1 MAELNT
7 SQVSTIRDTLYNM
20 ASSAGE
26 ARGVDTVRVSNL
38 RAASAQQDEKRKIQ
52 QEEDLAHTKQDL
64 VNLSKEMNQKMRDIG
79 TDINFSY
86 SEDIRGLVV
95 TVKEPNSG
103 KVIRE
108 IPSQDAIELAR
119 KMNETMGLLFDKES

>member
-26 ARGVDTVRVSNL
+26 ARGVDTVRASNL
-38 RAASAQQDEKRKIQ
+38 RAASAQQDERRKIQ
-52 QEEDLAHTKQDL
+52 HEEVAHTKQDL

>member
-26 ARGVDTVRVSNL
+26 ARGVDTVRASNL

-52 QEEDLAHTKQDL
+52 HEEDMAHTKQDL

-103 KVIRE
+103 KIIRE

>member
-1 MAELNT
+1 MAEVNT
-7 SQVSTIRDTLYNM
+7 AQVSTIRDTLYNM

-26 ARGVDTVRVSNL
+26 ARGQDTVRTSNL
-38 RAASAQQDEKRKIQ
+38 RAANANQDEKRKIQ
-52 QEEDLAHTKQDL
+52 QEQESAQTKQDL

-103 KVIRE
+103 KIIRE
-108 IPSQDAIELAR
+108 IPSRDAIELAR
-119 KMNETMGLLFDKES
+119 KMNETMGLIFDKQS

>member
-1 MAELNT
+1 MAEVNT
-7 SQVSTIRDTLYNM
+7 AQVSTIRDTLYNM
-20 ASSAGE
+20 ARSAGE
-26 ARGVDTVRVSNL
+26 AREQDTVRTSNL
-38 RAASAQQDEKRKIQ
+38 RAANAKQNESRQIQ
-52 QEEDLAHTKQDL
+52 QESTQTKQDL

-103 KVIRE
+103 KIIRE
-108 IPSQDAIELAR
+108 IPSRDAIELAR
-119 KMNETMGLLFDKES
+119 KMNETMGLIFDKQS

>member
-1 MAELNT
+1 MAEVNT
-7 SQVSTIRDTLYNM
+7 AQVSTIRDTLYNM

-26 ARGVDTVRVSNL
+26 ARGMDTVRASNL
-38 RAASAQQDEKRKIQ
+38 RASNATQDEKRKAT
-52 QEEDLAHTKQDL
+52 QEQDSAQTKQDL
-64 VNLSKEMNQKMRDIG
+64 VNLSKEMNKKMRDIG

-103 KVIRE
+103 KIIRE
-108 IPSQDAIELAR
+108 IPSRDAIELAR
-119 KMNETMGLLFDKES
+119 KMNETLGLIFDKTS